1 MTFRWEPSDRLVRKS
16 RQIEPNG
23 RLAPGVSLAAASA
36 QLVTRFAELANAY
49 PDENGNT
56 TVAVMPLADWMLGRR
71 GPNSNL
77 LPLLA
82 AVAVALLLVS
92 YLNVATLAIGCAEAR
107 RHETALRTVL
117 GASGWRQWNRRL
129 AEGTGIAGMGATGG
143 ALLAFW
149 SIPLVLTRYGTS
161 IPRAATIAPDAVTG
175 LVIAIAATIGAA
187 MIAVSG
193 TRSSIAAPSDF
204 NRRTATGA
212 LTLRRRLVAVQIGL
226 ASGLVYGAM
235 LLGGTLASLAR
246 VDLGVPL
253 DHALT
258 FSLGANAGR
267 YTTPDQIHQFFS
279 DVEDQLRQLPGVVA
293 VGATTRLPFF
303 GGTNGSVSAAD
314 DPSRIEPIA
323 EWRVVTPEFFAALG
337 LPVNL
342 GRDFLHIP
350 RTSTRLVVISEMLA
364 ASLFPSQTAVGRV
377 VKLEDGDPY
386 EVVGVVG
393 DLRDFGPTRPGRPTV
408 YLRHGSEA
416 GFASAT
422 TLNLVLRSRGNPLSL
437 VPAIRERLRTV
448 DSDAAIQ
455 NVQTLATLAVQARG
469 ASRMTA
475 TTVVVTLAA
484 LALLLGMIGVFGVV
498 TVGVEQRTR
507 EIGVRLALG
516 DTPPGII
523 RRILA
528 DGARMSLAGLAL
540 GTASAWLIHQ
550 LIGSFLV
557 QSASPSRPASAAL
570 AIGVLMIAT
579 LVACV
584 VPARRAA
591 QLSPVDALRAE

>member
-1 MTFRWEPSDRLVRKS
+1 
-16 RQIEPNG
+16 
-23 RLAPGVSLAAASA
+23 
-36 QLVTRFAELANAY
+36 
-49 PDENGNT
+49 
-56 TVAVMPLADWMLGRR
+56 
-71 GPNSNL
+71 
-77 LPLLA
+77 
-82 AVAVALLLVS
+82 
-92 YLNVATLAIGCAEAR
+92 
-107 RHETALRTVL
+107 
-117 GASGWRQWNRRL
+117 
-129 AEGTGIAGMGATGG
+129 
-143 ALLAFW
+143 
-149 SIPLVLTRYGTS
+149 
-161 IPRAATIAPDAVTG
+161 
-175 LVIAIAATIGAA
+175 
-187 MIAVSG
+187 
-193 TRSSIAAPSDF
+193 
-204 NRRTATGA
+204 
-212 LTLRRRLVAVQIGL
+212 
-226 ASGLVYGAM
+226 
-235 LLGGTLASLAR
+235 
-246 VDLGVPL
+246 
-253 DHALT
+253 
-258 FSLGANAGR
+258 
-267 YTTPDQIHQFFS
+267 
-279 DVEDQLRQLPGVVA
+279 
-293 VGATTRLPFF
+293 
-303 GGTNGSVSAAD
+303 
-314 DPSRIEPIA
+314 
-323 EWRVVTPEFFAALG
+323 
-337 LPVNL
+337 
-342 GRDFLHIP
+342 
-350 RTSTRLVVISEMLA
+350 MLA

-498 TVGVEQRTR
+498 AVGVEQRTR

-516 DTPPGII
+516 DTPPGIM